1 MKDSMDKNKKYEMDM
16 CSGPILSKMLMFALP
31 LMLSSVL
38 QLLFNAADV
47 VVVGKFAGDN
57 SLAAVGCTG
66 SLVNLLVNLFVG
78 LSVGANV
85 MTARHFGAK
94 QYDELS
100 KTVHTAITVAAI
112 SGIILTFIGVIFAD
126 NILRLMST
134 PEPVLPLAALY
145 LRIYFGGMIA
155 NMLYN
160 FGSAILRAVG
170 DTRRPMYFL
179 TFAGVVNVVLN
190 LIFVIVFKMDVAGVA
205 IATVI
210 SQCISAFLVLRC
222 LIREQGAVH
231 LDVKKLGIDAAEF
244 RNIVRI
250 GLPAGLQGCVFSL
263 SNVVIQSSINSFG
276 ETVVSGSAASAN
288 LEGFVYV
295 AMNAFHHATLNF
307 MSQNYGAG
315 KFSRLRKV
323 MICGLGCVTVAG
335 LVLGNLEVFFGR
347 SLLSLYTSSPEVI
360 EAGIIRL
367 TINNTL
373 YCLCGMMDVMVG
385 VLRGVGYSVMPMIV
399 SLVGACGTRLLW
411 IATIFRVESFHR
423 IETVY
428 IAYPISWFLTFA
440 AHVVC
445 YFIVRK
451 KAIPAVD
458 KTVVE

>member
-1 MKDSMDKNKKYEMDM
+1 MNNNKKYEMDM
-16 CSGPILSKMLMFALP
+16 CSGPILGKMLMFALP

-57 SLAAVGCTG
+57 SLAAVGSTG

-85 MTARHFGAK
+85 MAARHFGAK
-94 QYDELS
+94 QHEELS
-100 KTVHTAITVAAI
+100 KTVHTAITVAAV
-112 SGIILTFIGVIFAD
+112 SGVILTFIGGIFAD

-170 DTRRPMYFL
+170 DTKRPMYFL
-179 TFAGVVNVVLN
+179 TFAGVVNIVLN
-190 LIFVIVFKMDVAGVA
+190 LIFVIVLKMDVAGVA

-222 LIREQGAVH
+222 LVREQGAIH

-244 RNIVRI
+244 KNIVRI

-276 ETVVSGSAASAN
+276 ETTVSGSAASAN

-307 MSQNYGAG
+307 MS
-315 KFSRLRKV
+315 
-323 MICGLGCVTVAG
+323 
-335 LVLGNLEVFFGR
+335 
-347 SLLSLYTSSPEVI
+347 
-360 EAGIIRL
+360 
-367 TINNTL
+367 
-373 YCLCGMMDVMVG
+373 
-385 VLRGVGYSVMPMIV
+385 
-399 SLVGACGTRLLW
+399 
-411 IATIFRVESFHR
+411 
-423 IETVY
+423 
-428 IAYPISWFLTFA
+428 
-440 AHVVC
+440 
-445 YFIVRK
+445 
-451 KAIPAVD
+451 
-458 KTVVE
+458 

>member
-1 MKDSMDKNKKYEMDM
+1 MNKNKKYEMDM

-85 MTARHFGAK
+85 MSARHFGAK

-100 KTVHTAITVAAI
+100 RTVHTAITVAAI
-112 SGIILTFIGVIFAD
+112 SGIILTFIGVVFAD

-145 LRIYFGGMIA
+145 LRIYFGGMVA

-170 DTRRPMYFL
+170 DTKRPMYFL

-190 LIFVIVFKMDVAGVA
+190 LIFVIVLKMDVAGVA

-222 LIREQGAVH
+222 LIMETGAIH

-244 RNIVRI
+244 KNIVRI

-295 AMNAFHHATLNF
+295 AMNSFHHATLNF
-307 MSQNYGAG
+307 MSQNFGAG
-315 KFSRLRKV
+315 KYSRMKKV
-323 MICGLGCVTVAG
+323 MICGLGCVIVAG
-335 LVLGNLEVFFGR
+335 LALGNLEVFFGR
-347 SLLSLYTSSPEVI
+347 RLLSLYTSSPAVI
-360 EAGIIRL
+360 EAGITRL

-385 VLRGVGYSVMPMIV
+385 VLRGIGYSVMPMIV

-411 IATIFRVESFHR
+411 IATVFQIASFHR

-445 YFIVRK
+445 YFIVRR

-458 KTVVE
+458 KTVAE

>member
-1 MKDSMDKNKKYEMDM
+1 MKQSKQTEMKDSMNKNKKYEMDM

-85 MTARHFGAK
+85 MSARHFGAK

-100 KTVHTAITVAAI
+100 RTVHTAITVAAI
-112 SGIILTFIGVIFAD
+112 SGIILTFIGVVFAD

-145 LRIYFGGMIA
+145 LRIYFGGMVA

-170 DTRRPMYFL
+170 DTKRPMYFL

-190 LIFVIVFKMDVAGVA
+190 LIFVIVLKMDVAGVA

-222 LIREQGAVH
+222 LIMETGAIH

-244 RNIVRI
+244 KNIVRI

-295 AMNAFHHATLNF
+295 AMNSFHHATLNF
-307 MSQNYGAG
+307 MSQNFGAG
-315 KFSRLRKV
+315 KYSRMKKV
-323 MICGLGCVTVAG
+323 MICGLGCV
-335 LVLGNLEVFFGR
+335 
-347 SLLSLYTSSPEVI
+347 I
-360 EAGIIRL
+360 EAGITRL

-385 VLRGVGYSVMPMIV
+385 VLRGIGYSVMPMIV

-411 IATIFRVESFHR
+411 IATVFQIASFHR

-445 YFIVRK
+445 YFIVRR

-458 KTVVE
+458 KTVAE

>member
-1 MKDSMDKNKKYEMDM
+1 MNNNKKYEMDM
-16 CSGPILSKMLMFALP
+16 CSGPILGKMLMFALP

-57 SLAAVGCTG
+57 SLAAVGSTG

-85 MTARHFGAK
+85 MAARHFGAK
-94 QYDELS
+94 QHEELS
-100 KTVHTAITVAAI
+100 KTVHTAITVAAV
-112 SGIILTFIGVIFAD
+112 SGVILTFIGVIFAD

-170 DTRRPMYFL
+170 DTKRPMYFL

-190 LIFVIVFKMDVAGVA
+190 LVFVIVLKMDVAGVA

-222 LIREQGAVH
+222 LIREQGAIH

-244 RNIVRI
+244 KNIVRI

-276 ETVVSGSAASAN
+276 ETTVSGSAASAN

-307 MSQNYGAG
+307 MSQNFGAG
-315 KFSRLRKV
+315 KYSRLKRV
-323 MICGLGCVTVAG
+323 MICGLGCVIVAG
-335 LVLGNLEVFFGR
+335 LALGNLEVLFGR
-347 SLLSLYTSSPEVI
+347 RLLSLYTSSPEVI

-385 VLRGVGYSVMPMIV
+385 VMRGIGYSVMPMIV
-399 SLVGACGTRLLW
+399 SLLGACGTRLIW

-445 YFIVRK
+445 YFVVRK
-451 KAIPAVD
+451 KAIPSAD

>member
-1 MKDSMDKNKKYEMDM
+1 MNNNKKYEMDM
-16 CSGPILSKMLMFALP
+16 CSGPILGKMLMFALP

-57 SLAAVGCTG
+57 SLAAVGSTG

-85 MTARHFGAK
+85 MAARHFGAK
-94 QYDELS
+94 QHEELS
-100 KTVHTAITVAAI
+100 KTVHTAITVAAV
-112 SGIILTFIGVIFAD
+112 SGVILTFIGVIFAD

-170 DTRRPMYFL
+170 DTKRPMYFL
-179 TFAGVVNVVLN
+179 TFAGVVNIVLN
-190 LIFVIVFKMDVAGVA
+190 LIFVIVLKMDVAGVA

-222 LIREQGAVH
+222 LVREQGAIH

-244 RNIVRI
+244 KNIVRI

-276 ETVVSGSAASAN
+276 ETTVSGSAASAN

-307 MSQNYGAG
+307 MSQNFGAG
-315 KFSRLRKV
+315 KYSRLKRV
-323 MICGLGCVTVAG
+323 MICGLGCVIVAG
-335 LVLGNLEVFFGR
+335 LVLGNLEVLFGR
-347 SLLSLYTSSPEVI
+347 RLLSLYTSSPEVI

-385 VLRGVGYSVMPMIV
+385 VLRGIGYSVMPMIV
-399 SLVGACGTRLLW
+399 SLLGACGTRLIW
-411 IATIFRVESFHR
+411 IATIFRIESFHR

-445 YFIVRK
+445 YLVVRK
-451 KAIPAVD
+451 KAIPSAD

>member
-1 MKDSMDKNKKYEMDM
+1 MNNNKKYEMDM
-16 CSGPILSKMLMFALP
+16 CSGPILGKMLMFALP

-57 SLAAVGCTG
+57 SLAAVGSTG

-85 MTARHFGAK
+85 MAARHFGAK
-94 QYDELS
+94 QHEELS
-100 KTVHTAITVAAI
+100 KTVHTAITVAAV
-112 SGIILTFIGVIFAD
+112 SGVILTFIGVIFAD

-170 DTRRPMYFL
+170 DTKRPMYFL

-190 LIFVIVFKMDVAGVA
+190 LVFVIVLKMDVAGVA

-222 LIREQGAVH
+222 LIREQGAIH

-244 RNIVRI
+244 KNIVRI

-276 ETVVSGSAASAN
+276 ETTVSGSAASAN

-307 MSQNYGAG
+307 MSQNFGAG
-315 KFSRLRKV
+315 KYSRLKRV
-323 MICGLGCVTVAG
+323 MICGLGCVIVAG
-335 LVLGNLEVFFGR
+335 LALGNLEVLFGR
-347 SLLSLYTSSPEVI
+347 RLLSLYTSSPEVI

-385 VLRGVGYSVMPMIV
+385 VMRGIGYSVMPMIV
-399 SLVGACGTRLLW
+399 SLLGACGTRLIW

-445 YFIVRK
+445 YFVVRK
-451 KAIPAVD
+451 KAIPSVD